1 MEWNPRRG
9 FLGAPAG
16 SAVADSISTFWS
28 IIMISNLKVKLK
40 QFGRGRSQS
49 GFQGTSR
56 RAINYFPGSALSP
69 DTWVRLSLSNKQA
82 LLPQLINIEAEKL
95 SGCVKM
101 ESQRFRSRSAVLIY
115 RGRVIACVYGSKKVP
130 QQIFGPEAYACIMSE
145 ISSVHVELTSYI
157 LQDEVVLSAAS
168 MFHGG
173 IFNGSH
179 SDDPVRALSN
189 CMQFIQD
196 LAVPGSI
203 AVVDKGGDPVCLLY
217 VAGGSLLGINSLNT
231 YVKDTDIKS
240 LWQYL
245 QKNPESQVM
254 ANSIVTD
261 NNSIIGL
268 TFSLLGQSSQRSVT
282 GESTASLGTSSGA
295 GIVNAVGT
303 VSYTDLAAVRAANL
317 VSIYSIR
324 PVERPQEVLQDRFVS
339 FRDHNA
345 KRMKLAAG
353 QDNAYDIH
361 TRK

>member
-1 MEWNPRRG
+1 
-9 FLGAPAG
+9 
-16 SAVADSISTFWS
+16 
-28 IIMISNLKVKLK
+28 
-40 QFGRGRSQS
+40 
-49 GFQGTSR
+49 
-56 RAINYFPGSALSP
+56 
-69 DTWVRLSLSNKQA
+69 
-82 LLPQLINIEAEKL
+82 
-95 SGCVKM
+95 
-101 ESQRFRSRSAVLIY
+101 
-115 RGRVIACVYGSKKVP
+115 
-130 QQIFGPEAYACIMSE
+130 
-145 ISSVHVELTSYI
+145 
-157 LQDEVVLSAAS
+157 
-168 MFHGG
+168 
-173 IFNGSH
+173 
-179 SDDPVRALSN
+179 
-189 CMQFIQD
+189 
-196 LAVPGSI
+196 
-203 AVVDKGGDPVCLLY
+203 
-217 VAGGSLLGINSLNT
+217 
-231 YVKDTDIKS
+231 
-240 LWQYL
+240 
-245 QKNPESQVM
+245 M